1 MTKIVVSEGSRK
13 RLVEELM
20 AVNDIDRIEAERS
33 LESVLEAPAQP
44 TIKIYPT
51 TMARAY
57 AAERIT
63 NNANRLTPSKR
74 AQAEFD
80 RQQRAEADEKAAP
93 PVKVITSK
101 KRKKK

>member
-1 MTKIVVSEGSRK
+1 MTE
-13 RLVEELM
+13 
-20 AVNDIDRIEAERS
+20 
-33 LESVLEAPAQP
+33 P
-44 TIKIYPT
+44 TKPIIKIYPI

-63 NNANRLTPSKR
+63 NDANRLTPSKR
-74 AQAEFD
+74 VQAEFD
-80 RQQRAEADEKAAP
+80 RQQRAEADKKAAP